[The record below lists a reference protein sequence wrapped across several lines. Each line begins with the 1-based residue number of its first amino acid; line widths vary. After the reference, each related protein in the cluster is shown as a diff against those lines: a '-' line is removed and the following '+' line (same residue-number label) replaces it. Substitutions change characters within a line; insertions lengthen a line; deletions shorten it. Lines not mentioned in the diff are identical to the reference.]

1 MNSRVHPH
9 PRPPVS
15 TRRAP
20 SPIKREGE
28 LFARVNWSRWLRTAL
43 LYFVLTIMLILFM
56 APVYGAIVTA
66 FKSQAEVSAGGYW
79 TIPTNFASDNFE
91 RVMDPEDGNLG
102 LYLGNSLLLTIPA
115 SLFSIALGTL
125 AGYGLGKYNFKG
137 DGLLFILIVAGMF
150 LPPQIALIPV
160 FRLMNDIGLYDT
172 LWAVIIIHTAFGI
185 PICTLVMRNFFQVV
199 PNALREAALIDGANE
214 YSIFFP
220 HHATAYAAGAG
231 GVGHPAIHLDL
242 ERLPLALHPD
252 AARREPHGDGR
263 HFELDRAVHGRLGRS
278 GGGEFDRLAADA
290 FHLHLLPAL
299 LYSRSDAGRSEG
311 VIAVAHDSGRK
322 TALQQPAQ
330 RRAQCQCQ
338 RSI

>member
-1 MNSRVHPH
+1 MTSSPAPTPN
-9 PRPPVS
+9 
-15 TRRAP
+15 P
-20 SPIKREGE
+20 SPAGQCLRDPKMREGLQGHGSE
-28 LFARVNWSRWLRTAL
+28 LFRKRGWEQTVRVNWSKWLGTAL
-43 LYFVLTIMLILFM
+43 LYFILTIMLILFM

-79 TIPTNFASDNFE
+79 TIPTTFASDNFE

-102 LYLGNSLLLTIPA
+102 LYLQNSLLLTIPA

-214 YSIFFP
+214 YSIFFR
-220 HHATAYAAGAG
+220 
-231 GVGHPAIHLDL
+231 IM
-242 ERLPLALHPD
+242 LPLT
-252 AARREPHGDGR
+252 
-263 HFELDRAVHGRLGRS
+263 
-278 GGGEFDRLAADA
+278 
-290 FHLHLLPAL
+290 LPAL
-299 LYSRSDAGRSEG
+299 AVLATLQFTWIWNDFLWPFILTQRAESRTVMVGILNLTGQYTVDWGGQAAASLIGSLPTLFIFVFFQRYFIRG
-311 VIAVAHDSGRK
+311 LTLGAVKG
-322 TALQQPAQ
+322 
-330 RRAQCQCQ
+330 
-338 RSI
+338 

>member
-1 MNSRVHPH
+1 M
-9 PRPPVS
+9 
-15 TRRAP
+15 TRSASPTPNP
-20 SPIKREGE
+20 SPKMKEG
-28 LFARVNWSRWLRTAL
+28 LQGHYTAFFSTGRAALIARGNWSKWLGTAL
-43 LYFVLTIMLILFM
+43 LYFVLTILLILFM
-56 APVYGAIVTA
+56 VPVYGAIVTA
-66 FKSQAEVSAGGYW
+66 FKTQAEVSAGGYW
-79 TIPTNFASDNFE
+79 TIPTRFASDNFE

-214 YSIFFP
+214 YGIFFR
-220 HHATAYAAGAG
+220 
-231 GVGHPAIHLDL
+231 IM
-242 ERLPLALHPD
+242 LPLT
-252 AARREPHGDGR
+252 
-263 HFELDRAVHGRLGRS
+263 
-278 GGGEFDRLAADA
+278 
-290 FHLHLLPAL
+290 LPAL
-299 LYSRSDAGRSEG
+299 AVLATLQFTWIWNDFLWPFILTQRAESRTVMVGILNLTGQYTVDWGGQAAASLIGSLPTLFIFVFFQRYFIRG
-311 VIAVAHDSGRK
+311 LTLGAVKG
-322 TALQQPAQ
+322 
-330 RRAQCQCQ
+330 
-338 RSI
+338 